1 MASKS
6 TVVVPDE
13 HALSIFTDGSSY
25 SGPRRGGLGYLLVW
39 TGSDGH
45 PLTEE
50 YAPPGYQQ
58 ATNNQMELMACV
70 EALRFA
76 NGRHSPVDVNDFPRI
91 DVYSDS
97 QYVVDNVQTA
107 IFEWSRNRW
116 MKRDGNPA
124 RNADEW
130 QQLVALIK
138 RTRPPVRFRWC
149 KGHRSSNPY
158 NKLVDKLA
166 KSSARGHL
174 PGRLHV
180 TRVGK
185 KRTTRS
191 TEIGSIP
198 AERQELLIH
207 VITDEY
213 LRRQAMYAY
222 KIEVIDDT
230 NPCFGNVDEYFSK
243 DVMLNARH
251 FYLVRLN
258 DDPKRPRIVENLGE
272 VPRPGTH
279 TSPN

>member
-1 MASKS
+1 VASKS
-6 TVVVPDE
+6 RNVVLDDE
-13 HALSIFTDGSSY
+13 ALSIFTDGSSY
-25 SGPRRGGLGYLLVW
+25 SEPRRGGLAFLLVW

-76 NGRHSPVDVNDFPRI
+76 NGRYSPVDVNDFPKV

-97 QYVVDNVQTA
+97 QYVVDNVRTA
-107 IFEWSRNRW
+107 IFEWSRSRW
-116 MKRDGNPA
+116 MKHDGNPV

-130 QQLVALIK
+130 QQLVALLKKI
-138 RTRPPVRFRWC
+138 RPPVRFKWC

-158 NKLVDKLA
+158 NKRVDKLA
-166 KSSARGHL
+166 KSSARGHVSR
-174 PGRLHV
+174 PLHI

-185 KRTTRS
+185 KRTS
-191 TEIGSIP
+191 KPTEVGSIP
-198 AERQELLIH
+198 AEGQELLVH

-213 LRRQAMYAY
+213 LRKQAMYAY

-230 NPCFGNVDEYFSK
+230 SPYFGNVDEYFSTN
-243 DVMLNARH
+243 VMLDARH

-258 DDPKRPRIVENLGE
+258 DDPRRPRIIENRGE
-272 VPRPGTH
+272 VPRPSSN
-279 TSPN
+279 TSPT